1 MSVQRI
7 RNHFLVSYNAFF
19 QCTVLTNTKQ
29 KKKSNGKSKRRES
42 LSPVIA
48 PSSPIDAT
56 DNAQNR
62 SIRGVPRITTTSVTA
77 KNIRHRTVSS
87 SNITTIVNKKSIVS
101 TTAAISKRQTV
112 KTMCHI
118 ISYPWHV
125 FLSFRFVSFLFFSF
139 PFLTKEKTFLDFSL
153 VVFLFHHI
161 YICIVFL

>member
-1 MSVQRI
+1 M
-7 RNHFLVSYNAFF
+7 
-19 QCTVLTNTKQ
+19 K

-48 PSSPIDAT
+48 PSSPIDTT

-62 SIRGVPRITTTSVTA
+62 SIHGAPRITTTSVTA
-77 KNIRHRTVSS
+77 KNIRHRTISS
-87 SNITTIVNKKSIVS
+87 SSITTIVNKKSIVS

-125 FLSFRFVSFLFFSF
+125 FRFFSFLFFSF
-139 PFLTKEKTFLDFSL
+139 LFFSFSNKGEDVSGFFPCCL
-153 VVFLFHHI
+153 SFSPYI
-161 YICIVFL
+161 YMYSVSLM